1 MIDIVVD
8 KKNENETIAVI
19 ENGKIVELY
28 ESNDECKHE
37 RNEGNIYSGII
48 KDIIPGMQA
57 AFVDIGT

>member
-28 ESNDECKHE
+28 ESND
-37 RNEGNIYSGII
+37 
-48 KDIIPGMQA
+48 
-57 AFVDIGT
+57 